1 MNKRR
6 VAVVCAFALMVIATG
21 LWKAGTVSGDE
32 WQPISPEELKM
43 TSLPEAPGAP
53 AVYLYRQVDRDDNTS
68 REYNY
73 VRIKVLSEE
82 GRKYADIDIPFVKGN
97 ESIQNLKARTIRP
110 DGSIANFDGKIYEK
124 EIVKTRGLKYL
135 AKTFTLPDV
144 QVGSIIE
151 YHFFDQMDEN
161 QLYSSHWILSEQLF
175 TKHAKFSLKPYS
187 GASLRIIWQGLPT
200 GITPTKGNPVRL
212 EISNIDPFRSEDFM
226 PPENELKA
234 RVDFLYSRS
243 DEKDSIKFWKAEG
256 KLLNESVENFVGKRK
271 AMEQAVA
278 GIAAAS
284 DSPEVKLQ
292 KIYMRVLQVHNTTL
306 QVDKTEQEQ
315 KRAKEKENNNVEDV
329 WKHGYGN
336 GRQINW
342 LFLAM
347 ARAAGFEA
355 NCVYLSS
362 RNEYFFQP
370 QSMNPGQLNG
380 DVVAVKLNG
389 KDAYFDPAAG
399 YAPFGL
405 VTWDETGVAGLRLDK
420 EGGSWIT
427 TPIPESSSSQIA
439 RNADLKLSE
448 DGTLQGKLKVTF
460 SGLEA
465 LWRRVE
471 ERNEDAGSRKKFLE
485 DQIKEYIPM
494 GSEVELSN
502 KPEWNSAATTFV
514 AEYDIKVPGWA
525 SGAGRRVLVPTALFS
540 NTEKH
545 LFEHADRTHPIYFSF
560 PFQKSDDV
568 TIELPLGWQVSSVPK
583 PLTQDSHVVIY
594 KLKVDE
600 NKGVLHIQR
609 QLDMQLLMLDVK
621 YYGALRNFFQ
631 TVRTADEQ
639 QIVLQPGSAA
649 ANN

>member
-1 MNKRR
+1 VNKRR
-6 VAVVCAFALMVIATG
+6 VAVVCTFALMVVATG
-21 LWKAGTVSGDE
+21 LWKAGTVSGDD

-73 VRIKVLSEE
+73 VRIKILSEE

-110 DGSIANFDGKIYEK
+110 DGSVANFDGKIYEK

-175 TKHAKFSLKPYS
+175 TRHAKFSLKPYS
-187 GASLRIIWQGLPT
+187 GASLRIIWQGLPKGT
-200 GITPTKGNPVRL
+200 TPTNGNPVRL
-212 EISNIDPFRSEDFM
+212 EISDIGPFRIEDFM

-243 DEKDSIKFWKAEG
+243 AEKDSIKFWKAEG
-256 KLLNESVENFVGKRK
+256 KLLNEGVENFVGKRK

-284 DSPEVKLQ
+284 DSPDVKLQ

-370 QSMNPGQLNG
+370 QTMNPGQLNS

-399 YAPFGL
+399 YAPFGF

-448 DGTLQGKLKVTF
+448 DGTLQGTLKVTF

-485 DQIKEYIPM
+485 DQIKEYIPI

-545 LFEHADRTHPIYFSF
+545 LFEHADRTHPIYFYF

-621 YYGALRNFFQ
+621 YYAALRNFFQ

-649 ANN
+649 AKN

>member
-1 MNKRR
+1 VNKRR

-485 DQIKEYIPM
+485 DQIKEYIPI

-540 NTEKH
+540 NSEKH
-545 LFEHADRTHPIYFSF
+545 LFEHADRIHSIYFSF

-649 ANN
+649 ATN